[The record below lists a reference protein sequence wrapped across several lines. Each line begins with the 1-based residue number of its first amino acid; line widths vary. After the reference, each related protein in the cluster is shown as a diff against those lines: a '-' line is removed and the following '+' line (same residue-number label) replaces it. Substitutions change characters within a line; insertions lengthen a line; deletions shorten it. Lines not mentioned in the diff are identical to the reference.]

1 MQTYNTQEATEVF
14 PSYIS
19 HQRRRS
25 SLDDNDKFTNHCNGA
40 LAKIRLTYIR
50 LLALDKLEP
59 SRDVV
64 RRRNSKV
71 TPVHELGKP
80 AQFRKRTITRT
91 VSF

>member
-1 MQTYNTQEATEVF
+1 MQTYNAEGTSPF
-14 PSYIS
+14 PNYGS
-19 HQRRRS
+19 HHRRNS

-50 LLALDKLEP
+50 LLALDKLE
-59 SRDVV
+59 SNREVV

-71 TPVHELGKP
+71 TPIHELGKP